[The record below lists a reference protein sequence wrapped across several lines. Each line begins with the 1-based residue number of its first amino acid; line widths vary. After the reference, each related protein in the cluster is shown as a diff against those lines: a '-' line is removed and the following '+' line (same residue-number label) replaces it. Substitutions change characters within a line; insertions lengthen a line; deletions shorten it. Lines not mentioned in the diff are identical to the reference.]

1 MQALYR
7 YPQNRFA
14 FGRGIFYRLRK
25 KAAGRPHASRIR
37 GKESSSFEK

>member
-1 MQALYR
+1 MQVLYS

-25 KAAGRPHASRIR
+25 KVAGWPHVSRIR